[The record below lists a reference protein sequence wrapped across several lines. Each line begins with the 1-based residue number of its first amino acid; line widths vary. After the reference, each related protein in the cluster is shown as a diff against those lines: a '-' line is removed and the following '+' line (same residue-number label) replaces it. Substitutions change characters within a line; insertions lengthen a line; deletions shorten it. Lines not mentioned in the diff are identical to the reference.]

1 MHMDFRHIRATPLSQ
16 RDSFE
21 ALATYLFQRNF
32 LPGAGST
39 FTNLRGDGGDGGVEA
54 YFTDAAGYIHGLQ
67 AKFFFKLGSSE
78 QAQLAKS
85 LKAAQQNY
93 PALQSYTIYIPFD
106 LTGRRAGG
114 TAGKAELER
123 FEAWATSEMDSSLR
137 AGAMLEIRLVPGTQ
151 VKQQLLASDPH
162 GGARRFWFDDAVLTP
177 AVISTCLS
185 AAKAFAGPRFTET
198 LDVETEAQLALSI
211 FGRTADAAKAAYD
224 KFKPLVSPFNYLT
237 RKADEALA
245 CLSPSDLKA
254 AKAALA
260 AIVANL
266 RSLVTG
272 QSEVRIVEECSAAAL
287 TLTPLLAKAEELN
300 FQAFCDTHGK
310 DKDTKAFRQFNAEFM
325 VAFPAKDLDI
335 ARESVKALAQLA
347 EALNTPAV
355 RAATAKSM
363 LLVGPAGVGKTH
375 AIVSSAADRLAR
387 GAFSV
392 VLFGDDFE
400 GASPWEVVR
409 SRLGFGANVGRDEL
423 FECLDACAVA
433 QGYPFVVFIDA
444 LNEGPMGS
452 KWKDRLPEFLSQ
464 AAPYPGVKV
473 CVSTRDTYRDLV
485 VDSRFPGFAF
495 RHPGFEGREFEAL
508 QAFAN
513 HYGLLSEITPLFT
526 QEASNPLFLH
536 LACRTMKE
544 MGATSLDLTLDGFSG
559 LFEKF
564 LEQVNVRVKE
574 RLRVVAPGH
583 LVRRALIALSGAIKA
598 DGSVGWSD
606 ASAQLVSLLH
616 GESTAPALLEELRKE
631 GLVILSSTASGDHVV
646 RFGYQR
652 YGDVLR
658 CLRLIEAA
666 TNAGFLDQPALV
678 ASMANADD
686 GLLEMMA
693 AVLPER
699 AGVELPFLGLQLA
712 DDELGRH
719 FLKGFQW
726 RRGSSVSPA
735 TELLFRQQLLT
746 PDWQQVFD
754 TALRLS
760 LVPNHPLNARWFHEL
775 MLIQSSPLREGYL
788 WLALRDSYA
797 SGGVVKSIVDTARR
811 ADLKFWTTDI
821 FELAC
826 KVLITMCTSPDRR
839 VRDLAGKG
847 LTRLLIARPELAAA
861 LVETAADFDDEFVL
875 ESAATATY
883 CACLLVPT
891 ERRKAFLDALDVLLS
906 NAAYDTPNAAIRNS
920 VLLLGS
926 AISPLPGD
934 LARALKKYPSKD
946 KLPAAWP
953 TEAEAHKLLEVKG
966 VVQNMDFDSKGLLP
980 DFWRYQVEPELR
992 NFDLKKAGLKEVDLA
1007 RWLMCEVLRLGYPGR
1022 DEVAANYDRWLVHK
1036 VGFGR
1041 SHPAYAERIG
1051 KKLAWIALDRLV
1063 GMLSDNLDPK
1073 PDWDGKPRPKRLLE
1087 LALRVR
1093 KADLSDMRDLVERPS
1108 YPEAIFTAARYP
1120 FPTDDDH
1127 QWVDRDDLTSHDN
1140 ALIRTDADGV
1150 QWFALW
1156 LSIDDDDQHPASDS
1170 SSTPYRCITF
1180 DYWTTFHPTPFNW
1193 KARRNAVHSA
1203 LSSSGHSCYRAFVAE
1218 YPRERAYEHCLFAGD
1233 AYESEGKALHSYASL
1248 LRGREW
1254 EYDYS
1259 WEDESK
1265 TLRVPAGRLVKEL
1278 GLVWDQHSGWNDQ
1291 DGRLAAFHMDVEDNE
1306 GLLIRKDLLDRF
1318 LRASGMVLC
1327 ARRFV
1332 RRFKASLGTRNFPQR
1347 DSDAYLCYSPNEGLQ
1362 MLEEESER
1370 FEGE

>member
-1 MHMDFRHIRATPLSQ
+1 MNMDFRHIRATPLSQ

-21 ALATYLFQRNF
+21 ALATYLFERNSH
-32 LPGAGST
+32 PGAGAT
-39 FTNLRGDGGDGGVEA
+39 LTNLRGDGGDGGVEA
-54 YFTDAAGYIHGLQ
+54 FFTDSAGNVHGLQ

-78 QAQLAKS
+78 QTQLGKS

-93 PALQSYTIYIPFD
+93 PTLRSYTIYIPFD
-106 LTGRRAGG
+106 LTGQRAGGNAGKSEGERFETWAKREMESSRRAGN
-114 TAGKAELER
+114 E
-123 FEAWATSEMDSSLR
+123 
-137 AGAMLEIRLVPGTQ
+137 LEIRLVPGTQ

-162 GGARRFWFDDAVLTP
+162 GGARRFWFDDAVLTST
-177 AVISTCLS
+177 VISTCLE
-185 AAKAFAGPRFTET
+185 AAKAFAGPRYTET
-198 LDVETEAQLALSI
+198 LDVETEARLALSI
-211 FGRTADAAKAAYD
+211 LGRTADAASAAYD
-224 KFKPLVSPFNYLT
+224 KFKPLVSPFNYLA
-237 RKADEALA
+237 RDADETLA
-245 CLSPSDLKA
+245 CLEPVDSHA

-260 AIVANL
+260 TIVKSL
-266 RSLVTG
+266 RGLVTG
-272 QSEVRIVEECSAAAL
+272 QADAGIADECSAAAAA
-287 TLTPLLAKAEELN
+287 LTPLLAKAEALN
-300 FQAFCDTHGK
+300 YKAFCDTHGK
-310 DKDTKAFRQFNAEFM
+310 DKDTKGFRQFSAEYL
-325 VAFPAKDLDI
+325 VAFPAKDLDTS
-335 ARESVKALAQLA
+335 RESVKALAQLT
-347 EALNTPAV
+347 EALTTPAV

-400 GASPWEVVR
+400 GTSPWEVVR
-409 SRLGFGANVGRDEL
+409 SRLGFGSNVGRDEL

-452 KWKDRLPEFLSQ
+452 KWKDRLPEFLTQ
-464 AAPYPGVKV
+464 IAPYPGIKV

-508 QAFAN
+508 QAFAK

-544 MGATSLDLTLDGFSG
+544 MGATSLDLSLEGFSG

-564 LEQVNVRVKE
+564 LEQVNGRIKE
-574 RLRVVAPGH
+574 RLKVVAPGH
-583 LVRRALIALSGAIKA
+583 LVRRALIALSGAIAA
-598 DGSVGWSD
+598 DGSVGWGD

-666 TNAGFLDQPALV
+666 TNAGVLDQPTLV

-699 AGVELPFLGLQLA
+699 AGVELAFLGLHLA
-712 DDELGRH
+712 DDVLGRH

-726 RRGSSVSPA
+726 RRGASVSPA
-735 TELLFRQQLLT
+735 TEHLFRQQLTT
-746 PDWQQVFD
+746 PHWQQVFD

-760 LVPNHPLNARWFHEL
+760 LVPNHPLNANWFHEL

-811 ADLKFWTTDI
+811 ADLRFWTTDI

-826 KVLITMCTSPDRR
+826 KALITMCTSPDRR

-847 LTRLLIARPELAAA
+847 LTRLLVARPELAAA
-861 LVETAADFDDEFVL
+861 AVETAADFDDEFVL
-875 ESAATATY
+875 ESAATAAY
-883 CACLLVPT
+883 SACLLVPA
-891 ERRKAFLDALDVLLS
+891 EKRKAFIEGLDVLLHH
-906 NAAYDTPNAAIRNS
+906 AAYDTPNAAIRNS

-926 AISPLPGD
+926 AISPLPSE
-934 LARALKKYPSKD
+934 LTRALKKYPSKE
-946 KLPAAWP
+946 KLPAVWP
-953 TEAEAHKLLEVKG
+953 TEAEAHKLLKVKG
-966 VVQNMDFDSKGLLP
+966 VVQNMDFDSKQMLP

-992 NFDLKKAGLKEVDLA
+992 HFDLEKAGLKEIDLA

-1022 DEVAANYDRWLVHK
+1022 DEVAANYDRWLVHE
-1036 VGFGR
+1036 VGSGR
-1041 SHPAYAERIG
+1041 SHPVYAERIG
-1051 KKLAWIALDRLV
+1051 KKLAWIALSRLV
-1063 GMLSDNLDPK
+1063 GMLSDNLDPR
-1073 PDWDGKPRPKRLLE
+1073 PGWDRKPRSKRLLE

-1093 KADLSDMRDLVERPS
+1093 KADFTDMRDLKERPL
-1108 YPEAIFTAARYP
+1108 YPEATFVAARYP

-1127 QWVDRDDLTSHDN
+1127 QWVDRDDLTPHRD

-1150 QWFALW
+1150 QWVALW
-1156 LSIDDDDQHPASDS
+1156 LSIDDNDRHPASDS

-1180 DYWTTFHPTPFNW
+1180 DYWTTFLPAPLNW
-1193 KARRNAVHSA
+1193 KARRDAVRSGLASA
-1203 LSSSGHSCYRAFVAE
+1203 GHSCYRAFLAE
-1218 YPRERAYEHCLFAGD
+1218 YPCERAYEHCLFAGD
-1233 AYESEGKALHSYASL
+1233 AYESEGKALHSYISL

-1254 EYDYS
+1254 EYDCS
-1259 WEDESK
+1259 WEGEST
-1265 TLRVPAGRLVKEL
+1265 TLRAPAGRLVKEL

-1291 DGRLAAFHMDVEDNE
+1291 DGRLAAFHLDVEDNE

-1318 LRASGMVLC
+1318 LRACGMVLC

-1332 RRFKASLGTRNFPQR
+1332 RRFKASLGGRNFPQR
-1347 DSDAYLCYSPNEGLQ
+1347 DSDDYLSYSPDTGLQ
-1362 MLEEESER
+1362 LLEAESER